1 MITLYAA
8 MKRIMCKGWVL
19 AVALLWGSSVMGQT
33 KAPLT
38 EADSQ
43 ETYTCVHDAATLE
56 DGDVVVIANAGYG
69 YALGKQ
75 QNTNNRQ
82 GVKVEIVDEQLTP
95 NEQVQLITLKKHD
108 DTWALGVGDNQ
119 WLCATGTSSTQ
130 LKTNSNMNEYALAN
144 ISIEAASGNACINF
158 TGPHAKNMVMRFSHT
173 SKVFNCY
180 ASLTS
185 VDSLQIYRRTRI
197 VPSLALTDDGIDLTP
212 VITKAKGATVQRVT
226 LNRHFVADGGWHTL
240 CLPFN
245 LTAQDIKEVMGGA
258 EVAEFYAVTK
268 EADGA
273 LTLGFRPV
281 THTLAGHP
289 YLVRM
294 VREVEQ
300 CVFEN
305 KLIASAQPVPVTLT
319 TADGSEYTFQGIY
332 APTRLQG
339 TDYRFLRSDG
349 ASFAVPNGEGKVD
362 ATRAYFVFSLPI
374 ESAQCVFLPA
384 TSGIDAPYAPDVLG
398 ATSLRQGSRSNIAYD
413 LMGRRLP
420 ATKQQKG
427 IVVVNGK
434 KRLLK

>member
-1 MITLYAA
+1 MITL
-8 MKRIMCKGWVL
+8 MIKTMCKGWVL
-19 AVALLWGSSVMGQT
+19 ALALLWGSVALAQT
-33 KAPLT
+33 HEQST
-38 EADSQ
+38 DDNHQEA
-43 ETYTCVHDAATLE
+43 YTCVHDAATLE

-95 NEQVQLITLKKHD
+95 NEEVQLITLKKHD
-108 DTWALGVGDNQ
+108 DTWALGVGENQ

-130 LKTNSNMNEYALAN
+130 LKTTSKMNEYALAN

-158 TGPHAKNMVMRFSHT
+158 TGPLAKNMVMRFSHT

-180 ASLTS
+180 TTLTS

-197 VPSLALTDDGIDLTP
+197 IPSLTLADDGTDLTP
-212 VITKAKGATVQRVT
+212 VITQAKGAMAKRVT
-226 LNRHFVADGGWHTL
+226 LKRRFVADGGWYTL

-245 LTAQDIKEVMGGA
+245 LSAQDIKEVMGGA

-268 EADGA
+268 EADGT

-281 THTLAGHP
+281 THTLAGYP

-294 VREVEQ
+294 AREVEQ

-305 KLIASAQPVPVTLT
+305 KQIASAQPVPVKLKMT
-319 TADGSEYTFQGIY
+319 DDNEFVFQGIY

-349 ASFAVPNGEGKVD
+349 TRFAVPNGEGKVN
-362 ATRAYFVFSLPI
+362 ATRAYFVFGLPT
-374 ESAQCVFLPA
+374 ESAKCVFLPA
-384 TSGIDAPYAPDVLG
+384 TSGINAPEAVG
-398 ATSLRQGSRSNIAYD
+398 SSLSGNAARSNIAYD

-420 ATKQQKG
+420 NTKPHKG

-434 KRLLK
+434 KMLYK

>member
-1 MITLYAA
+1 MITL
-8 MKRIMCKGWVL
+8 MIKIMCKGWVL
-19 AVALLWGSSVMGQT
+19 AVALLWGSNVMGQT

-43 ETYTCVHDAATLE
+43 ETYTSVHDVATLE

-95 NEQVQLITLKKHD
+95 NEEVQLITLKKHD

-130 LKTNSNMNEYALAN
+130 LKTTSKMNEYALAN

-180 ASLTS
+180 TSLTS

-197 VPSLALTDDGIDLTP
+197 IPSLALTDDGADLTP

-245 LTAQDIKEVMGGA
+245 LTAQDIEEVMRGA
-258 EVAEFYAVTK
+258 EVAEFYAVTM

-294 VREVEQ
+294 AREVEQ

-319 TADGSEYTFQGIY
+319 TADGSEYIFQGIY

-349 ASFAVPNGEGKVD
+349 TSFAVPNGEGKVD

-384 TSGIDAPYAPDVLG
+384 TSGIEAPDAVG
-398 ATSLRQGSRSNIAYD
+398 STSLRQGSRSNIAYD

>member
-1 MITLYAA
+1 MITL
-8 MKRIMCKGWVL
+8 MIKTMRKGWVL
-19 AVALLWGSSVMGQT
+19 AVALLWSSSVMGQT
-33 KAPLT
+33 NEPLT

-56 DGDVVVIANAGYG
+56 EGDVVVIANAGYG

-108 DTWALGVGDNQ
+108 DTWTLGVGDNQ

-130 LKTNSNMNEYALAN
+130 LKTTSKMDEYALAN

-173 SKVFNCY
+173 SKAFNCY
-180 ASLTS
+180 TSLTS

-197 VPSLALTDDGIDLTP
+197 IPSLTLTDDGADLTP

-226 LNRHFVADGGWHTL
+226 LNRHFIADGGWHTL

-245 LTAQDIKEVMGGA
+245 LTAQDIKEVMRGA
-258 EVAEFYAVTK
+258 EVAEFYAVTM

-294 VREVEQ
+294 AREVEQ

-305 KLIASAQPVPVTLT
+305 KQIASAQPVPVTLT
-319 TADGSEYTFQGIY
+319 TADGSEYIFQGIY

-339 TDYRFLRSDG
+339 TDYRFLRSNG
-349 ASFAVPNGEGKVD
+349 TSFAVPNGEGKVD

-384 TSGIDAPYAPDVLG
+384 TSGIEAPDAVG
-398 ATSLRQGSRSNIAYD
+398 STSLRQGARSNIAYD
-413 LMGRRLP
+413 LMGRRLFT
-420 ATKQQKG
+420 TKQQKG

>member
-1 MITLYAA
+1 MITL
-8 MKRIMCKGWVL
+8 MIKTMCKGWVL
-19 AVALLWGSSVMGQT
+19 AVALLCGSNAMGQT
-33 KAPLT
+33 NEPLT

-95 NEQVQLITLKKHD
+95 NEEVQLITLKKQN
-108 DTWALGVGDNQ
+108 DTWALGVGDDQ

-130 LKTNSNMNEYALAN
+130 LKTTSKMNEYALAN
-144 ISIEAASGNACINF
+144 ISVEAASGNACINF

-180 ASLTS
+180 TSLTS

-197 VPSLALTDDGIDLTP
+197 IPSLALTDDGADLTP

-240 CLPFN
+240 CLPCN

-294 VREVEQ
+294 AREVEQ

-384 TSGIDAPYAPDVLG
+384 TSGIDAPNEPDAVG
-398 ATSLRQGSRSNIAYD
+398 ATSLRQGARSNIAYD

>member
-1 MITLYAA
+1 MITL
-8 MKRIMCKGWVL
+8 MIKTMCKGWVL
-19 AVALLWGSSVMGQT
+19 AVSLLWGSSVMGQT
-33 KAPLT
+33 NEPLT
-38 EADSQ
+38 EDNSQ

-75 QNTNNRQ
+75 QNANNRQ

-95 NEQVQLITLKKHD
+95 NEEVQLITLKKHD
-108 DTWALGVGDNQ
+108 DTWALGVGENQ

-130 LKTNSNMNEYALAN
+130 LKTTSKMNEYALAN

-158 TGPHAKNMVMRFSHT
+158 TGPLAKNMVMRFSHT

-180 ASLTS
+180 ATLTS

-197 VPSLALTDDGIDLTP
+197 IPTLTLADDGTDLTP
-212 VITKAKGATVQRVT
+212 VITQAKGAMAKRVT
-226 LNRHFVADGGWHTL
+226 LKRRFVADGGWYTL

-268 EADGA
+268 EADGT

-294 VREVEQ
+294 TREVEQ

-305 KLIASAQPVPVTLT
+305 KQIASAQPVPVKLKM
-319 TADGSEYTFQGIY
+319 ADDNEFVFQGIY

-349 ASFAVPNGEGKVD
+349 TRFAVPNGEGKVNV
-362 ATRAYFVFSLPI
+362 TRAYFVFGLPT
-374 ESAQCVFLPA
+374 ESAKCVFLPA
-384 TSGIDAPYAPDVLG
+384 TSGINALEAVGGISSGNAARL
-398 ATSLRQGSRSNIAYD
+398 NIAYD

-420 ATKQQKG
+420 NTKPHKG

-434 KRLLK
+434 KMLYK

>member
-1 MITLYAA
+1 MIAL
-8 MKRIMCKGWVL
+8 MIKILRKGWVL
-19 AVALLWGSSVMGQT
+19 AVALLWGSNVMGQT
-33 KAPLT
+33 NELLT

-75 QNTNNRQ
+75 KNTNNRQ

-95 NEQVQLITLKKHD
+95 NEEVQLITLKKHD

-130 LKTNSNMNEYALAN
+130 LKTTSNMNEYALAN
-144 ISIEAASGNACINF
+144 ISIEAASGNACIEF

-180 ASLTS
+180 TSLTS

-197 VPSLALTDDGIDLTP
+197 IPSLTLTDDGADLTP

-245 LTAQDIKEVMGGA
+245 LTAQDIKEVMRGA
-258 EVAEFYAVTK
+258 EVAEFYAVTM

-294 VREVEQ
+294 AREVEL

-362 ATRAYFVFSLPI
+362 ATRAYFVFSSSI

-384 TSGIDAPYAPDVLG
+384 TSGIDAPDALG
-398 ATSLRQGSRSNIAYD
+398 STSLSQGARSNIAYD
-413 LMGRRLP
+413 LMGRRLFT
-420 ATKQQKG
+420 TKQQKG

-434 KRLLK
+434 KMWLK

>member
-1 MITLYAA
+1 MITL
-8 MKRIMCKGWVL
+8 MIKTMCKGWVL

-82 GVKVEIVDEQLTP
+82 GVKIEIVNEQLTP
-95 NEQVQLITLKKHD
+95 NEEVQLITLKKHD
-108 DTWALGVGDNQ
+108 DTWTLGVGDNQ

-130 LKTNSNMNEYALAN
+130 LKTTSKMNEYALAN

-180 ASLTS
+180 TSLTS

-197 VPSLALTDDGIDLTP
+197 IPSLTLTDDGADLTP

-245 LTAQDIKEVMGGA
+245 LTAQDIEEVMRGA
-258 EVAEFYAVTK
+258 EVAEFYAVTM

-294 VREVEQ
+294 AREVEQ

-319 TADGSEYTFQGIY
+319 TADGSEYIFQGIY
-332 APTRLQG
+332 ATTRLQG
-339 TDYRFLRSDG
+339 TDYRFLRSNG
-349 ASFAVPNGEGKVD
+349 TSFAVPNGEGKVD

-384 TSGIDAPYAPDVLG
+384 TSGIEAPDAVG
-398 ATSLRQGSRSNIAYD
+398 STSLRQGARSNIAYD
-413 LMGRRLP
+413 LMGRRLFT
-420 ATKQQKG
+420 TKQQKG

-434 KRLLK
+434 KMWLK

>member
-1 MITLYAA
+1 MITL
-8 MKRIMCKGWVL
+8 MIKTMCKGWVL
-19 AVALLWGSSVMGQT
+19 AVSLLWGSAALAQT
-33 KAPLT
+33 HEQPT
-38 EADSQ
+38 EDNHQ
-43 ETYTCVHDAATLE
+43 EAYTCVHDAATLE

-75 QNTNNRQ
+75 QNANNRQ

-95 NEQVQLITLKKHD
+95 NEEVQLITLKKHD

-130 LKTNSNMNEYALAN
+130 LKTTSKMNEYALAN

-180 ASLTS
+180 ATLTS

-197 VPSLALTDDGIDLTP
+197 IPSLTLADDGTDLTP
-212 VITKAKGATVQRVT
+212 VITQAKGAMAKRVT
-226 LNRHFVADGGWHTL
+226 LNRHFMADGGWHTL

-245 LTAQDIKEVMGGA
+245 LTAQDIKEVMRGA

-268 EADGA
+268 EADGT

-281 THTLAGHP
+281 TATLAGHP

-294 VREVEQ
+294 AREVEQ

-305 KLIASAQPVPVTLT
+305 KQIASAQPVPVKLKMT
-319 TADGSEYTFQGIY
+319 DDNEFVFQGIY

-349 ASFAVPNGEGKVD
+349 TSFAVPNGEGKVD

-384 TSGIDAPYAPDVLG
+384 TSGIEAPDAVG
-398 ATSLRQGSRSNIAYD
+398 ATSLSQGARSNIAYD
-413 LMGRRLP
+413 LMGRRLFT
-420 ATKQQKG
+420 TKQQKG

-434 KRLLK
+434 KMLLK

>member
-1 MITLYAA
+1 MITL
-8 MKRIMCKGWVL
+8 MIKTMCKGWVL
-19 AVALLWGSSVMGQT
+19 ALALLWGSNVMGQT

-75 QNTNNRQ
+75 QNSNNRQ
-82 GVKVEIVDEQLTP
+82 GVKVEIVNEQLTP
-95 NEQVQLITLKKHD
+95 NEEVQLITLKKHD

-130 LKTNSNMNEYALAN
+130 LKTTSKMNEYALAN

-180 ASLTS
+180 TSLTS

-197 VPSLALTDDGIDLTP
+197 IPSLTLTDDGADLTP

-226 LNRHFVADGGWHTL
+226 LNRHFVTDGGWHTL

-245 LTAQDIKEVMGGA
+245 LTAQDIKEVMRGA
-258 EVAEFYAVTK
+258 EVAEFYAVTM
-268 EADGA
+268 EPDGA

-294 VREVEQ
+294 AREVEQ

-319 TADGSEYTFQGIY
+319 TSDGSEYIFQGIY

-349 ASFAVPNGEGKVD
+349 TSFAVPNGEGKVD

-384 TSGIDAPYAPDVLG
+384 TSGIEAPDAVG
-398 ATSLRQGSRSNIAYD
+398 STSLRQGARSNIAYD
-413 LMGRRLP
+413 LMGRRLFT
-420 ATKQQKG
+420 TKQQKG

-434 KRLLK
+434 KMWLK

>member
-1 MITLYAA
+1 MIKT
-8 MKRIMCKGWVL
+8 MCKGWVL
-19 AVALLWGSSVMGQT
+19 AVSLLWGSSVMGQT
-33 KAPLT
+33 NEPLT
-38 EADSQ
+38 EDNSQ

-69 YALGKQ
+69 YALSKQ
-75 QNTNNRQ
+75 QNANNRQ

-95 NEQVQLITLKKHD
+95 NEEVQLITLKKHD
-108 DTWALGVGDNQ
+108 DTWALGVGENQ

-130 LKTNSNMNEYALAN
+130 LKTTSKMNEYVLAN

-158 TGPHAKNMVMRFSHT
+158 TGPLAKNMVMRFSHT

-180 ASLTS
+180 ATLTS

-197 VPSLALTDDGIDLTP
+197 IPSLTLTDDGTDLTP
-212 VITKAKGATVQRVT
+212 VITQAKGAMAKRVT
-226 LNRHFVADGGWHTL
+226 LKRQFVADGGWHTL

-245 LTAQDIKEVMGGA
+245 LTAQDLKEVMGGA

-268 EADGA
+268 EPDGT

-281 THTLAGHP
+281 TATLAGHP

-294 VREVEQ
+294 TREVDQ

-305 KLIASAQPVPVTLT
+305 KQIASAQPVPVKLKMT
-319 TADGSEYTFQGIY
+319 DDNEFVFQGIY

-349 ASFAVPNGEGKVD
+349 TRFAVPNGEGKVNV
-362 ATRAYFVFSLPI
+362 TRAYFVFGLPT
-374 ESAQCVFLPA
+374 ESAKCVFLPT
-384 TSGIDAPYAPDVLG
+384 TSGINAPEVV
-398 ATSLRQGSRSNIAYD
+398 GSISMGNAARSNIAYD

-420 ATKQQKG
+420 NTKPHKG

-434 KRLLK
+434 KMLYK

>member
-1 MITLYAA
+1 MITL
-8 MKRIMCKGWVL
+8 MIKTMCKGWVL
-19 AVALLWGSSVMGQT
+19 AVSLLWGSSVMGQT
-33 KAPLT
+33 NEPLT
-38 EADSQ
+38 EDNSQ

-75 QNTNNRQ
+75 QNANNRQ

-95 NEQVQLITLKKHD
+95 NEEVQLITLKKHD

-130 LKTNSNMNEYALAN
+130 LKTTSKMNEYVLAN

-180 ASLTS
+180 TSLTS

-197 VPSLALTDDGIDLTP
+197 IPSLTLTDDGADLTP

-226 LNRHFVADGGWHTL
+226 LNRHFGADGGWHTL

-268 EADGA
+268 EADGT

-281 THTLAGHP
+281 TATLAGHP

-294 VREVEQ
+294 TREVDQ

-319 TADGSEYTFQGIY
+319 TAYGSEYTFQGIY

-339 TDYRFLRSDG
+339 TDYRFLRSNG

-362 ATRAYFVFSLPI
+362 ATRAYFVFSQPI

-384 TSGIDAPYAPDVLG
+384 TSGIDAPEAVG
-398 ATSLRQGSRSNIAYD
+398 STSLRQGSRSNIAYD

>member
-1 MITLYAA
+1 MITL
-8 MKRIMCKGWVL
+8 MIKTMCKGWVL
-19 AVALLWGSSVMGQT
+19 AVALLCGSNVMGQT

-82 GVKVEIVDEQLTP
+82 GVKVEIVNEQLTP

-130 LKTNSNMNEYALAN
+130 LKTTSKMNEYVLAN
-144 ISIEAASGNACINF
+144 ISIEAASGNACIEF

-180 ASLTS
+180 TSLTS

-197 VPSLALTDDGIDLTP
+197 IPSLTLTDNGADLTP

-245 LTAQDIKEVMGGA
+245 LTAQDIKEVMRGA
-258 EVAEFYAVTK
+258 EVAEFYAVTM

-294 VREVEQ
+294 AREVEQ

-319 TADGSEYTFQGIY
+319 TADGSEYIFKGIY

-362 ATRAYFVFSLPI
+362 ATRAYFIFSLPI

-384 TSGIDAPYAPDVLG
+384 TSGIEAPDALG
-398 ATSLRQGSRSNIAYD
+398 STSLRQGVRSNIAYD
-413 LMGRRLP
+413 LMGRRLFT
-420 ATKQQKG
+420 TKQQKG

-434 KRLLK
+434 KMWLK

>member
-1 MITLYAA
+1 MITL
-8 MKRIMCKGWVL
+8 MIKTMCKGWVL

-33 KAPLT
+33 NEPLT

-95 NEQVQLITLKKHD
+95 NEEVQLITLKKHD

-130 LKTNSNMNEYALAN
+130 LKTTSNMNEYALAN

-180 ASLTS
+180 TSLTS

-197 VPSLALTDDGIDLTP
+197 IPSLTLTDDGADLTP

-268 EADGA
+268 ETDGT

-294 VREVEQ
+294 AREVEQ

-349 ASFAVPNGEGKVD
+349 ISFAVPNGEGKVD

-384 TSGIDAPYAPDVLG
+384 TSGIEAPDAVG
-398 ATSLRQGSRSNIAYD
+398 STSLRQGARANIAYD

>member
-1 MITLYAA
+1 MITL
-8 MKRIMCKGWVL
+8 MIKTMCKGWVL
-19 AVALLWGSSVMGQT
+19 ALALLWGSNVMGQT

-82 GVKVEIVDEQLTP
+82 GVKVEIVNEQLTP
-95 NEQVQLITLKKHD
+95 NEEVQLITLKKQN
-108 DTWALGVGDNQ
+108 DTWALGVGDEK

-130 LKTNSNMNEYALAN
+130 LKTTSKMNEYALAN
-144 ISIEAASGNACINF
+144 ISIEAASGNACIDF

-180 ASLTS
+180 TSLTS

-197 VPSLALTDDGIDLTP
+197 IPSLTLTDDGADLTP

-245 LTAQDIKEVMGGA
+245 LTDQDIKEVMGGA
-258 EVAEFYAVTK
+258 EVAEFYAVTM

-294 VREVEQ
+294 AREVEQ

-319 TADGSEYTFQGIY
+319 TADGSEYIFQGIY

-349 ASFAVPNGEGKVD
+349 TSFAVPNGEGKVD

-384 TSGIDAPYAPDVLG
+384 TSGIEAPDALG
-398 ATSLRQGSRSNIAYD
+398 ATSLRQGVRSNIAYD
-413 LMGRRLP
+413 LLGRRLFT
-420 ATKQQKG
+420 TKQQKG

-434 KRLLK
+434 KVLLK

>member
-1 MITLYAA
+1 MITL
-8 MKRIMCKGWVL
+8 MIKTMCKGWVL

-33 KAPLT
+33 NEPLT
-38 EADSQ
+38 EVDSQ

-130 LKTNSNMNEYALAN
+130 LKTTSKMNEYALAN

-180 ASLTS
+180 TSLTS

-197 VPSLALTDDGIDLTP
+197 IPSLTLTDDGADLTP

-245 LTAQDIKEVMGGA
+245 LTAQDIEEVKGGA
-258 EVAEFYAVTK
+258 EVAEFYAVTM

-294 VREVEQ
+294 AREVEQ

-319 TADGSEYTFQGIY
+319 TADGSEYIFQGIY

-349 ASFAVPNGEGKVD
+349 TSFAVPNGEGKVD

-384 TSGIDAPYAPDVLG
+384 TSGIEAPDALG
-398 ATSLRQGSRSNIAYD
+398 ATSLRQGVRSNIAYD
-413 LMGRRLP
+413 LLGRRLFT
-420 ATKQQKG
+420 TKQQKG

-434 KRLLK
+434 KVLLK

>member
-1 MITLYAA
+1 
-8 MKRIMCKGWVL
+8 MCKGWVL

-33 KAPLT
+33 NEPLN
-38 EADSQ
+38 EDDSQ

-56 DGDVVVIANAGYG
+56 DGDVVVIANAGYS

-95 NEQVQLITLKKHD
+95 NEEVQLITLKKQN
-108 DTWALGVGDNQ
+108 DTWALGVGDEK
-119 WLCATGTSSTQ
+119 WLCATGTSSAQ
-130 LKTNSNMNEYALAN
+130 LKTTSKMNEYALAN
-144 ISIEAASGNACINF
+144 ISVDAASGNACIEF

-180 ASLTS
+180 TSLTS

-197 VPSLALTDDGIDLTP
+197 IPSLALTDDGTDLTP

-245 LTAQDIKEVMGGA
+245 LTGQDIKEVMGGA
-258 EVAEFYAVTK
+258 EVAEFYAVTM

-294 VREVEQ
+294 AREVEQ

-319 TADGSEYTFQGIY
+319 TADGSEYIFQGIY

-362 ATRAYFVFSLPI
+362 ATRAYFIFSLPI

-384 TSGIDAPYAPDVLG
+384 TSGIDAPEAYDALG
-398 ATSLRQGSRSNIAYD
+398 ASSLRQGVRSNIAYD
-413 LMGRRLP
+413 LMGRRLF
-420 ATKQQKG
+420 TMKQQKG

-434 KRLLK
+434 KIWLK

>member
-1 MITLYAA
+1 
-8 MKRIMCKGWVL
+8 MCKGWVL
-19 AVALLWGSSVMGQT
+19 ALALLWGSNVMGQT
-33 KAPLT
+33 NEPLT

-95 NEQVQLITLKKHD
+95 NEEVQLITLKKHD

-180 ASLTS
+180 TSLTS

-197 VPSLALTDDGIDLTP
+197 IPSLALTDDGTDLTP

-245 LTAQDIKEVMGGA
+245 LTAQDIKEVMRGA
-258 EVAEFYAVTK
+258 EVAEFYAVTM

-294 VREVEQ
+294 AREVEQ

-362 ATRAYFVFSLPI
+362 ATRAYFVFSQPI

-398 ATSLRQGSRSNIAYD
+398 ATSLRQGARSNIAYD
-413 LMGRRLP
+413 LLGRRLFT
-420 ATKQQKG
+420 TKQQKG

-434 KRLLK
+434 KMLLK

>member
-1 MITLYAA
+1 MITL
-8 MKRIMCKGWVL
+8 MIKTMCKGWVL

-33 KAPLT
+33 NEPLT
-38 EADSQ
+38 EVDSQ

-130 LKTNSNMNEYALAN
+130 LKTTSKMNEYALAN

-180 ASLTS
+180 TSLTS

-197 VPSLALTDDGIDLTP
+197 IPSLALTDDGADLTP

-245 LTAQDIKEVMGGA
+245 LTAQDIEEVMGGA
-258 EVAEFYAVTK
+258 EVAEFYAVTM

-281 THTLAGHP
+281 THTLAGLP

-294 VREVEQ
+294 AREVEQ

-319 TADGSEYTFQGIY
+319 TADGSEYIFQGIY

-349 ASFAVPNGEGKVD
+349 TSFAVPNGEGKVD

-384 TSGIDAPYAPDVLG
+384 TSGIEAPDALG
-398 ATSLRQGSRSNIAYD
+398 ATSLRQGVRSNITYD
-413 LMGRRLP
+413 LMGRRLFT
-420 ATKQQKG
+420 TKQQKG

-434 KRLLK
+434 KMLLK

>member
-1 MITLYAA
+1 MITL
-8 MKRIMCKGWVL
+8 MIKTMCKGWVL

-33 KAPLT
+33 NEPLT
-38 EADSQ
+38 EDDSQ

-108 DTWALGVGDNQ
+108 DTWTLGVGDNQ

-130 LKTNSNMNEYALAN
+130 LKTTSKMDEYALAN

-158 TGPHAKNMVMRFSHT
+158 TGPHAKNMVIRFSHT

-180 ASLTS
+180 TSLTS

-197 VPSLALTDDGIDLTP
+197 IPSLTLTDDGADLTP

-245 LTAQDIKEVMGGA
+245 LTAQDIKEVMSGA
-258 EVAEFYAVTK
+258 EVAEFYAVTM

-294 VREVEQ
+294 AREVEQ

-319 TADGSEYTFQGIY
+319 TADGSEYIFKGIY

-349 ASFAVPNGEGKVD
+349 TCFAVPNGEGKVD
-362 ATRAYFVFSLPI
+362 ATRAYFVFSQAI

-384 TSGIDAPYAPDVLG
+384 TSGIEAPEAYDTLG
-398 ATSLRQGSRSNIAYD
+398 ATSLRQGARSNIAYD
-413 LMGRRLP
+413 LMGRRLFT
-420 ATKQQKG
+420 TKQQKG

>member
-1 MITLYAA
+1 MITL
-8 MKRIMCKGWVL
+8 MIKTMCKGWVL
-19 AVALLWGSSVMGQT
+19 AVALLWGSNVMGQT
-33 KAPLT
+33 NEPLT

-43 ETYTCVHDAATLE
+43 ETYTRVHDAATLE

-130 LKTNSNMNEYALAN
+130 LKTTSKMNEYALAN
-144 ISIEAASGNACINF
+144 ISVEAASGNACIEF

-180 ASLTS
+180 TSLTS

-197 VPSLALTDDGIDLTP
+197 IPSLALTDDGADLTP

-245 LTAQDIKEVMGGA
+245 LTAQDIKEVMRGA

-281 THTLAGHP
+281 THTLVGHP

-294 VREVEQ
+294 AREVEQ

-319 TADGSEYTFQGIY
+319 TADGSEYIFQGIY

-362 ATRAYFVFSLPI
+362 ATRAYFVFSQPI

-384 TSGIDAPYAPDVLG
+384 TSGIEAPDVLG
-398 ATSLRQGSRSNIAYD
+398 STSLRQGARSNIAYD
-413 LMGRRLP
+413 LMGRRLFT
-420 ATKQQKG
+420 TKQQKG

-434 KRLLK
+434 KMLLK

>member
-1 MITLYAA
+1 MITL
-8 MKRIMCKGWVL
+8 MIKTMCKGWVL
-19 AVALLWGSSVMGQT
+19 AVALLWGSNVMGQT

-38 EADSQ
+38 EDDSQ

-82 GVKVEIVDEQLTP
+82 GVKVEIVNEQLTP
-95 NEQVQLITLKKHD
+95 NEEVQLITLKKHD

-130 LKTNSNMNEYALAN
+130 LKTTSNMNEYALAN

-180 ASLTS
+180 TSLTS

-197 VPSLALTDDGIDLTP
+197 IPSLTLTDDGADLTS

-268 EADGA
+268 ETDGT

-294 VREVEQ
+294 AREVEQ

-349 ASFAVPNGEGKVD
+349 ISFAVPNGEGKVD
-362 ATRAYFVFSLPI
+362 ATRAYFVFSQPI

-384 TSGIDAPYAPDVLG
+384 TSGIEAPDAVG
-398 ATSLRQGSRSNIAYD
+398 STSLRQGARANIAYD
-413 LMGRRLP
+413 LMGRRLFT
-420 ATKQQKG
+420 TKQQKG

>member
-1 MITLYAA
+1 MITL
-8 MKRIMCKGWVL
+8 MIKTMCKGWVL
-19 AVALLWGSSVMGQT
+19 AVALLCGSSVMGQT
-33 KAPLT
+33 NEPLT

-95 NEQVQLITLKKHD
+95 NEEVQLIMLKKQN
-108 DTWALGVGDNQ
+108 DTWALGVGDEK
-119 WLCATGTSSTQ
+119 WLCATGTSSAQ
-130 LKTNSNMNEYALAN
+130 LKTTSKMNEYALAN
-144 ISIEAASGNACINF
+144 ISVEAASGNACIEF

-180 ASLTS
+180 TSLTS

-197 VPSLALTDDGIDLTP
+197 IPSLALTDDGTDLTP
-212 VITKAKGATVQRVT
+212 VITKAEGATVQRVT

-245 LTAQDIKEVMGGA
+245 LTAQDIEEVMRGA
-258 EVAEFYAVTK
+258 EVAEFYAVTM
-268 EADGA
+268 EPDGA

-294 VREVEQ
+294 AREVEQ

-349 ASFAVPNGEGKVD
+349 TSFAVPNGEGKVD

-384 TSGIDAPYAPDVLG
+384 TSGIDAPDALG
-398 ATSLRQGSRSNIAYD
+398 ATSLSQGARSNIAYD
-413 LMGRRLP
+413 LMGRRLFT
-420 ATKQQKG
+420 TKQQKG

>member
-1 MITLYAA
+1 MITL
-8 MKRIMCKGWVL
+8 MIKTMCKGWVL
-19 AVALLWGSSVMGQT
+19 AVALLWGSNVMGQT

-38 EADSQ
+38 EANSQ

-82 GVKVEIVDEQLTP
+82 CVKVEIVNEQLTP
-95 NEQVQLITLKKHD
+95 NEEVQLITLKKHD

-130 LKTNSNMNEYALAN
+130 LKTTSKMDEYALAN

-180 ASLTS
+180 TSLTS

-197 VPSLALTDDGIDLTP
+197 IPSLTLTDDGTDLTP

-258 EVAEFYAVTK
+258 EVAEFYAVTM

-273 LTLGFRPV
+273 LTLGFRPI

-294 VREVEQ
+294 AREVEQ

-319 TADGSEYTFQGIY
+319 TADGSEYIFQGIY

-384 TSGIDAPYAPDVLG
+384 TSGIEAPDAVG
-398 ATSLRQGSRSNIAYD
+398 STSLRQGVRSNITYD
-413 LMGRRLP
+413 LMGRRLFT
-420 ATKQQKG
+420 TKQQKG

>member
-1 MITLYAA
+1 MITL
-8 MKRIMCKGWVL
+8 MIKTMCKGWVL
-19 AVALLWGSSVMGQT
+19 ALALLYGSAALAQT
-33 KAPLT
+33 HEQPT
-38 EADSQ
+38 EDNSQ
-43 ETYTCVHDAATLE
+43 EAYTCVHDAATLE

-69 YALGKQ
+69 YALSKQ
-75 QNTNNRQ
+75 QNANNRQ

-95 NEQVQLITLKKHD
+95 NEEVQLITLKKHD
-108 DTWALGVGDNQ
+108 DTWALGVGENQ

-130 LKTNSNMNEYALAN
+130 LKTTSKMNEYALAN

-158 TGPHAKNMVMRFSHT
+158 TGPLAKNMVMRFSHT

-180 ASLTS
+180 TTLTS

-197 VPSLALTDDGIDLTP
+197 IPSLTLADDGTDLTP
-212 VITKAKGATVQRVT
+212 VITNAKGAMAKRVT

-268 EADGA
+268 EADGT

-281 THTLAGHP
+281 TATLAGYP

-294 VREVEQ
+294 TREVEQ

-305 KLIASAQPVPVTLT
+305 KQIASAQPVPVKLKM
-319 TADGSEYTFQGIY
+319 ADDNEFVFQGIY

-349 ASFAVPNGEGKVD
+349 TRFAVPNGEGKVNV
-362 ATRAYFVFSLPI
+362 TRAYFVFGLPT
-374 ESAQCVFLPA
+374 ESAKCVFLPA
-384 TSGIDAPYAPDVLG
+384 TSGINAPEAV
-398 ATSLRQGSRSNIAYD
+398 GSISMGNAARLNIAYD
-413 LMGRRLP
+413 LMGRRMP
-420 ATKQQKG
+420 NTKPHKG

-434 KRLLK
+434 KMLYK

>member
-1 MITLYAA
+1 MITL
-8 MKRIMCKGWVL
+8 MIKTMCKGWVL

-33 KAPLT
+33 NEPLT

-82 GVKVEIVDEQLTP
+82 GVKVEIVNEQLTP
-95 NEQVQLITLKKHD
+95 NEEVQLITLKKQN

-130 LKTNSNMNEYALAN
+130 LKTTSKMNEYALAN
-144 ISIEAASGNACINF
+144 ISIEAASGNACIDF
-158 TGPHAKNMVMRFSHT
+158 TGPHTKNMVMRFSHT

-180 ASLTS
+180 TSLTS

-197 VPSLALTDDGIDLTP
+197 IPSLTLTDDGADLTP

-245 LTAQDIKEVMGGA
+245 LTDQDIKEVMGGA
-258 EVAEFYAVTK
+258 EVAEFYAVTM
-268 EADGA
+268 ESDGT

-281 THTLAGHP
+281 TNTLAGHP

-294 VREVEQ
+294 AREVEQ

-319 TADGSEYTFQGIY
+319 TADGSEYIFQGIY

-362 ATRAYFVFSLPI
+362 ATRAYFVFSQPI

-384 TSGIDAPYAPDVLG
+384 TSGIDAPNAVG
-398 ATSLRQGSRSNIAYD
+398 ATSLRQGARSNIAYD
-413 LMGRRLP
+413 LMGRRLFT
-420 ATKQQKG
+420 TKQQKG

-434 KRLLK
+434 KMLLK